1 MERNSRRKPLTLFA
15 IPLKDERPTMRIP
28 FPAMK
33 YPLIAILRGL
43 KPEETEGVVGALIE
57 TGFLAIEIPLNSPD
71 PFRSIEIA
79 AKMAPADCL
88 IGAGTVLST
97 EDVDA
102 LDAAGG
108 KLMVSPNAD
117 ADVITA
123 ARVKGMVTMPGV
135 LTPTEAL
142 VAAKAGATG
151 LKFFP
156 ASIIGPAGINAIRT
170 ILPKDLVIAAV
181 GGVSDKNFADYTN
194 AGILAFGLGTSL
206 YKPGMTAAEVRERAI
221 VTLSAYDA
229 AIGG

>member
-28 FPAMK
+28 FPAKK

-57 TGFLAIEIPLNSPD
+57 TGFRAIEIPLNSPD

-97 EDVDA
+97 DDVGA

-156 ASIIGPAGINAIRT
+156 ASIIGPSGINAIRT

>member
-57 TGFLAIEIPLNSPD
+57 TGFRAIEIPLNSPD

-156 ASIIGPAGINAIRT
+156 ASIIGTAGINAIRT

>member
-1 MERNSRRKPLTLFA
+1 
-15 IPLKDERPTMRIP
+15 MRIP

-57 TGFLAIEIPLNSPD
+57 TGFRAIEIPLNSPD

-117 ADVITA
+117 ADVISA

-156 ASIIGPAGINAIRT
+156 ASIIGPSGINAIRT

>member
-1 MERNSRRKPLTLFA
+1 
-15 IPLKDERPTMRIP
+15 MRIP

-57 TGFLAIEIPLNSPD
+57 TGFRAIEIPLNSPD

-221 VTLSAYDA
+221 VTVSAYDA

>member
-1 MERNSRRKPLTLFA
+1 VERNSRRKPLTLFA

-57 TGFLAIEIPLNSPD
+57 TGFRAIEIPLNSPD

-156 ASIIGPAGINAIRT
+156 ASIIGPSGINAIRT

-206 YKPGMTAAEVRERAI
+206 YKPGMKAAEVRERAI